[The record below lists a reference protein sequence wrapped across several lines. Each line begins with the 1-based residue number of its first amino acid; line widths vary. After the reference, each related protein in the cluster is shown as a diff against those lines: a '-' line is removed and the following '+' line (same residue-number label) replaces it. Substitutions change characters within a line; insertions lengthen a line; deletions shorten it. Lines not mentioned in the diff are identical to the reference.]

1 MNVKLNKA
9 ELRDKILACWIG
21 KNIGG
26 TIGGPYEG
34 GTEMWDITGFK
45 TAKGEPLPNDDLDLQ
60 IAWLMTL
67 ERVGAKYL
75 DANALAHS
83 WLMYLTPYWN
93 EYGIAMKNL
102 KLGLLPPLSG
112 EYAAINDIQKNYFE
126 NNKVSYYSTLCN
138 MSESN
143 FRKLSKNTPESL

>member
-60 IAWLMTL
+60 IVWLMTL
-67 ERVGAKYL
+67 ERVGAKYM

-83 WLMYLTPYWN
+83 WLMYLTPFWN
-93 EYGIAMKNL
+93 EYGIAQKNL
-102 KLGLLPPLSG
+102 KMGLLPPS
-112 EYAAINDIQKNYFE
+112 
-126 NNKVSYYSTLCN
+126 
-138 MSESN
+138 
-143 FRKLSKNTPESL
+143 FRRIR